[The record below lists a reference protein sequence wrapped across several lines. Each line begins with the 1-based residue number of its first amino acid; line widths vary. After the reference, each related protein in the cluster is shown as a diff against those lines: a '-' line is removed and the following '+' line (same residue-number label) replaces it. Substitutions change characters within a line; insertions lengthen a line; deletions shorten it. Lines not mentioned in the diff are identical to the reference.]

1 MWRESVNP
9 RTKRVPARKS
19 RGNGSLLLDFLP
31 APCLH
36 PSSPLVALPPTLPQP
51 IYLAFITLKARNAH
65 LESSID
71 KLSVRYIYI
80 YTYVCTYFP
89 IVKFVFYFLLTFSFF
104 FFLTPFTNTEN
115 LILSFLEEFE
125 ERVAYSFRWRVMEE
139 RSREIVF
146 KVVGK

>member
-71 KLSVRYIYI
+71 KLSVRYIYM
-80 YTYVCTYFP
+80 YVCTYFP

-104 FFLTPFTNTEN
+104 FFSNSIHEYRKFNPIVSRRIRGACRL
-115 LILSFLEEFE
+115 LVSLESNGGE
-125 ERVAYSFRWRVMEE
+125 V
-139 RSREIVF
+139 
-146 KVVGK
+146 